1 MMILTLLFV
10 LLVGVILGAGACLA
24 VQYYVIRKWFLSQPE
39 EAVPVRLQNA
49 SFSLPKVSCADLCH
63 CQTAHCNLSRLAAFL
78 LNLSSESTRGR
89 ICFRLIAAES
99 HLLMTS
105 V

>member
-63 CQTAHCNLSRLAAFL
+63 FQTAHCKCAAFL
-78 LNLSSESTRGR
+78 LNLSSETLRGR

-99 HLLMTS
+99 HLLMTC